1 MLATLDVASTAV
13 RKSVLKRRK
22 KRDNSYTQVN
32 DGCCQVQ
39 GHHKKDG
46 RI

>member
-13 RKSVLKRRK
+13 RKSVL

-39 GHHKKDG
+39 GHHEKDG